1 MRVVVLGSAAGG
13 GVPQWNCACGN
24 CQAARLNAG
33 VKPRSQDSMAVSADG
48 HRWFLLNVSPDVA
61 RQIES
66 HEFLQPHPPRG
77 GAEVRTSP
85 VVGAVL
91 TNGDLD
97 HCIGLLSLREW
108 TPLCLYA
115 TPETYAGLVEQNA
128 MFRTLNRKRPHL
140 IFRKVELDVPSP
152 LLDVDGAPSGLS
164 VCAFPVAGK
173 VPLHMESW
181 LEPSPE
187 TNVGLIVEE
196 EATGARLAYV
206 PGAGSVEGV
215 AERATGVTCLFFD
228 GTFWSDAELS
238 GLEQS
243 ARTAREMAHVPV
255 GGPGGSLELLSTLP
269 VLRRYYTH
277 VNNTNPILRDGSPE
291 RRAVEARG
299 WAVAE
304 DGLEV
309 VL

>member
-1 MRVVVLGSAAGG
+1 MLGSAAGG
-13 GVPQWNCACGN
+13 GVPQWNCACPN
-24 CQAARLNAG
+24 CQAARRNAG
-33 VKPRSQDSMAVSADG
+33 VKSRSQDSMAVSADG
-48 HRWFLLNVSPDVA
+48 RRWFLLNVSPDVA
-61 RQIES
+61 RQIEA
-66 HEFLQPHPPRG
+66 HEALQPIPDG
-77 GAEVRTSP
+77 KSALRTSP

-115 TPETYAGLVEQNA
+115 TLETYAGLVEQNA
-128 MFRTLNRKRPHL
+128 MFRTLNRTRQHL
-140 IFRKVELDVPSP
+140 IFRQVKLDVFSP
-152 LLDVDGAPSGLS
+152 LLDAEGTPSGLS

-181 LEPSPE
+181 LEPSSE

-228 GTFWSDAELS
+228 GTFWSDSELAE
-238 GLEQS
+238 LEQS
-243 ARTAREMAHVPV
+243 ARTAREMAHLPV
-255 GGPGGSLELLSTLP
+255 GGAGGSLELLSTLA
-269 VLRRYYTH
+269 VKRRYYTH
-277 VNNTNPILRDGSPE
+277 VNNTNPILREGSPE

>member
-24 CQAARLNAG
+24 CQAARRHGG
-33 VKPRSQDSMAVSADG
+33 VKSRSQDSMAVSADG
-48 HRWFLLNVSPDVA
+48 RRWFLLNVSPDVA
-61 RQIES
+61 RQIED
-66 HEFLQPHPPRG
+66 HEVLQPSPRG
-77 GAEVRTSP
+77 AAELRMSP
-85 VVGAVL
+85 VAGAVL

-115 TPETYAGLVEQNA
+115 TPETYAGLVVQNA
-128 MFRTLNRKRPHL
+128 MFRTLNRTRQQL
-140 IFRKVELDVPSP
+140 IFRKVELDVWSP
-152 LLDVDGAPSGLS
+152 LLDADGAPSGLS

-181 LEPSPE
+181 LEPSAE

-196 EATGARLAYV
+196 DGTGARLAYV
-206 PGAGSVEGV
+206 PGAGAIDGV

-228 GTFWSDAELS
+228 GTFWSDTELAELE
-238 GLEQS
+238 GS
-243 ARTAREMAHVPV
+243 ARTAREMAHLPV

-269 VLRRYYTH
+269 VRRRYYTH
-277 VNNTNPILRDGSPE
+277 VNNTNPILREGSPE

-304 DGLEV
+304 DGLEI